1 MNDEAH
7 LSAEQS
13 GSEAPSRFPRSH
25 GDPRWPQ
32 RAARPSRPWPQE
44 PERLNDAPPTRAP
57 AVIGRRADFLAA
69 NRGRRA
75 PMPGFVLLVRERGD
89 GDPAMRIGITVTKKI
104 GGAVVRN
111 RMKRRFRVL
120 ARELLPIHGVA
131 GADHVLIGRN
141 DGVERDFSLLRSELE
156 KALRKV
162 MSRPAGEYRGP
173 ARKKTA
179 SATGKGEAPVQRKSG
194 GTSDRRKSGSEDAD
208 DRSGGGGS
216 TLSQARP
223 ERGAGPKPS
232 QVWSEHGAGS
242 KPSQARPEHGA
253 GSKPPHLQSEH
264 GAGSTLSQAR
274 SEHGAGSTPSH
285 AQSERGA
292 ESTPSQEQP
301 KRGDE
306 TDERDRGAS

>member
-1 MNDEAH
+1 
-7 LSAEQS
+7 
-13 GSEAPSRFPRSH
+13 
-25 GDPRWPQ
+25 
-32 RAARPSRPWPQE
+32 
-44 PERLNDAPPTRAP
+44 
-57 AVIGRRADFLAA
+57 
-69 NRGRRA
+69 
-75 PMPGFVLLVRERGD
+75 MPGFVLLVRERGD

-120 ARELLPIHGVA
+120 ARELLPTHGVA

-141 DGVERDFSLLRSELE
+141 DGVERDFSLLRLELE

-179 SATGKGEAPVQRKSG
+179 SATGKGEVPVQRQSG
-194 GTSDRRKSGSEDAD
+194 GSSDRRKSGSEDAD
-208 DRSGGGGS
+208 DRSGGAGS
-216 TLSQARP
+216 TPSQARRERGAEPKPSQVWSEQGAGSKPSQARP

-232 QVWSEHGAGS
+232 QVWSE
-242 KPSQARPEHGA
+242 Q
-253 GSKPPHLQSEH
+253 

-274 SEHGAGSTPSH
+274 PERGDGSTPSH

>member
-1 MNDEAH
+1 
-7 LSAEQS
+7 
-13 GSEAPSRFPRSH
+13 
-25 GDPRWPQ
+25 
-32 RAARPSRPWPQE
+32 
-44 PERLNDAPPTRAP
+44 
-57 AVIGRRADFLAA
+57 
-69 NRGRRA
+69 
-75 PMPGFVLLVRERGD
+75 MPGFVLLVRERGD

-120 ARELLPIHGVA
+120 ARELLPTHGVA

-208 DRSGGGGS
+208 DRSGGAGS
-216 TLSQARP
+216 TPSQARRERGAEPKPSQVWSEQGAGSKPSQARP

-232 QVWSEHGAGS
+232 QVWSE
-242 KPSQARPEHGA
+242 Q
-253 GSKPPHLQSEH
+253 

-274 SEHGAGSTPSH
+274 PERGDGSTPSH

>member
-1 MNDEAH
+1 
-7 LSAEQS
+7 
-13 GSEAPSRFPRSH
+13 
-25 GDPRWPQ
+25 
-32 RAARPSRPWPQE
+32 
-44 PERLNDAPPTRAP
+44 
-57 AVIGRRADFLAA
+57 
-69 NRGRRA
+69 
-75 PMPGFVLLVRERGD
+75 MPGFVLLVRERGD

-141 DGVERDFSLLRSELE
+141 DGVERDFSLLRLELE

-179 SATGKGEAPVQRKSG
+179 SATGKGEVPVQRQSG
-194 GTSDRRKSGSEDAD
+194 GTRDRQKSGSEEAD

-216 TLSQARP
+216 TLSQARS

-232 QVWSEHGAGS
+232 QVWSEQGAGS
-242 KPSQARPEHGA
+242 KPSQARPERGA
-253 GSKPPHLQSEH
+253 GSKPPHLQSEQ
-264 GAGSTLSQAR
+264 GAGSTPSQARPERGAGPKPSQTRPEHSAGSTPSQAR

-292 ESTPSQEQP
+292 ESMPSQEQP

>member
-1 MNDEAH
+1 
-7 LSAEQS
+7 
-13 GSEAPSRFPRSH
+13 
-25 GDPRWPQ
+25 
-32 RAARPSRPWPQE
+32 
-44 PERLNDAPPTRAP
+44 
-57 AVIGRRADFLAA
+57 
-69 NRGRRA
+69 
-75 PMPGFVLLVRERGD
+75 
-89 GDPAMRIGITVTKKI
+89 
-104 GGAVVRN
+104 
-111 RMKRRFRVL
+111 MKRRFRVL

-179 SATGKGEAPVQRKSG
+179 SATGKGEVPVQRQSG
-194 GTSDRRKSGSEDAD
+194 GSSDRRKSGSEDAD
-208 DRSGGGGS
+208 DRSGGAGS

-232 QVWSEHGAGS
+232 QTRPEHSAGS
-242 KPSQARPEHGA
+242 TPSQARPE
-253 GSKPPHLQSEH
+253 
-264 GAGSTLSQAR
+264 R
-274 SEHGAGSTPSH
+274 GAGSTPSH

-306 TDERDRGAS
+306 ADERDRGAS